1 MAQLPKVSAP
11 KLTTLET
18 ERKKLERKLERK
30 TKYAE
35 LKDILSDKTPKE
47 VAEYLKDNDGTL
59 ETDRTFK
66 V

>member
-1 MAQLPKVSAP
+1 MAKLPKVSGVELP
-11 KLTTLET
+11 TLE
-18 ERKKLERKLERK
+18 EAHKKHKRKRERK

-47 VAEYLKDNDGTL
+47 VVEYLKDNDTN
-59 ETDRTFK
+59 RTFK

>member
-1 MAQLPKVSAP
+1 MAKLPKVSVAELP
-11 KLTTLET
+11 TLEKAH
-18 ERKKLERKLERK
+18 KKRERK

-47 VAEYLKDNDGTL
+47 VVEYLKDNDGTL
-59 ETDRTFK
+59 ETGRTLK